1 MDIVLRRFLL
11 AAFLLSLLLPAALRA
26 AEPPPPAPV
35 APLAE
40 EQFEETVTVGLASV
54 RARILDAEGNPFVGL
69 KPEEVQVRI
78 GRRGVPITAL
88 DYYDGWVTADDAPDF
103 KTALPADKA
112 KRYSPH
118 QVSARGQMF
127 VFFVEAGARGQVP
140 GDAAMLKRLAD
151 SLPRDAYA
159 AVVSLDTRLELQ
171 LDLTKDREA
180 LYQALV
186 RGRRGEKGP
195 GPPAS
200 RTPLSLWRF
209 WNEKL
214 AEEAVHTESSLMLA
228 AAVLDRLPGEKVMVF
243 LGEEPSH
250 FRRPPGKAKVPQPTE
265 EIYQAIRMLQT
276 ARVSLFVLDIARA
289 PKAPATQF
297 LYLLAASTGGSYTG
311 ARKDQRDAA
320 VDRLMRKTQ
329 GYYIVTFD
337 YRQLEETARSAPLT
351 LELTGK
357 QGTVLTSPFRVVSLA
372 K

>member
-1 MDIVLRRFLL
+1 MDIVRGFLL
-11 AAFLLSLLLPAALRA
+11 SAILLSLLPGAARA
-26 AEPPPPAPV
+26 AELPPE

-54 RARILDAEGNPFVGL
+54 RARILDPQGNPILGL
-69 KPEEVQVRI
+69 KPEDVQIRI

-88 DYYDGWVTADDAPDF
+88 DYYDGWVTAADAPDF
-103 KTALPADKA
+103 KLALPADKA
-112 KRYSPH
+112 KRYSPN

-127 VFFVEAGARGQVP
+127 VFFVEVGSRDEVP
-140 GDAAMLKRLAD
+140 GDAGMLKRLAD
-151 SLPRDAYA
+151 SLPRDAHA
-159 AVVSLDTRLELQ
+159 AVLSLDTRLELQ
-171 LDLTKDREA
+171 LDLTLDREA

-195 GPPAS
+195 GPPTA
-200 RTPLSLWRF
+200 RTRLSLWRF

-214 AEEAVHTESSLMLA
+214 AAEAVRTEGSLMLA

-243 LGEEPSH
+243 LGEDPNH
-250 FRRPPGKAKVPQPTE
+250 FRIPPSKAKTPEPTE

-276 ARVSLFVLDIARA
+276 ARVSLFVLDIARS

-297 LYLLAASTGGSYTG
+297 LRLLAGSTGGSYKPV
-311 ARKDQRDAA
+311 RKDQRDAA
-320 VDRLMRKTQ
+320 VDRLVRETG
-329 GYYIVTFD
+329 GYYLVTFD
-337 YRQLEETARSAPLT
+337 YKQLEETARTAPLT

-357 QGTVLTSPFRVVSLA
+357 KGTVLTSPFRVVSLA